1 MFTRWFSI
9 IMYFNRF
16 LSAKAPVGTFNF
28 NNEMTNEKAFSG
40 NCVTSQRLVDS
51 SSSPVWQ
58 VYLTSHV
65 VPPSY
70 PACVRLLRLVLAVV
84 TSLSLAT
91 ALATGCYAQYLTEIH
106 G

>member
-1 MFTRWFSI
+1 M
-9 IMYFNRF
+9 
-16 LSAKAPVGTFNF
+16 
-28 NNEMTNEKAFSG
+28 
-40 NCVTSQRLVDS
+40 C
-51 SSSPVWQ
+51 Q

-65 VPPSY
+65 APASY

-84 TSLSLAT
+84 TSVSLAT